1 MSNREGTGPEAS
13 MSIQYQVER
22 SKTPP
27 DSPFKQAHPSRKGRQ
42 DPSPWN
48 VLWAIILGMSM
59 IPLGMA
65 LMAMTGLGII
75 RELPNWAISSSS
87 LLLIILP
94 TMGIAALFKNRLLGF
109 SVALWIWPTSLFLGL
124 PLYFPGER
132 GDAMVSGAAWLAS
145 VGGSNLEQRAAQSA
159 RRFADSLGEGTVLGT
174 RPPDEAEVVQAFVH
188 PIFKDDG
195 SDPMGEQ
202 VFLPYEGSDRE
213 RKVAVTLEGA
223 NGQTEDV
230 WMLFD
235 TGATLTTV
243 HPDVLRR
250 LGALP
255 DSSNPVMSFQT
266 ANGTRKDSVAL
277 LNRVWM
283 AGLGVEGVSVA
294 SCVQCATDGTV
305 GLLGLN
311 VSGQFQVTLDPS
323 RRVIILVPN
332 EAVPDRQID
341 VSPWVDLDGNFRSW
355 ADGRIDLDVQVEN
368 ESDRAIQEL
377 RLSVQCG
384 DEEFGADLGGILPKS
399 GRSERIAL
407 PRFTDCV
414 DGQIS
419 LASARW

>member
-1 MSNREGTGPEAS
+1 

-27 DSPFKQAHPSRKGRQ
+27 EPFSNQAPAPRKGGV
-42 DPSPWN
+42 DPSSWN
-48 VLWAIILGMSM
+48 RLWAVLLGTSLL
-59 IPLGMA
+59 PLGLILMA
-65 LMAMTGLGII
+65 LTGLGVI

-87 LLLIILP
+87 LLLILLP
-94 TMGIAALFKNRLLGF
+94 TMGIAALFKNRLFGF
-109 SVALWIWPTSLFLGL
+109 ALALWIWPTSLFVGL

-145 VGGSNLEQRAAQSA
+145 IGGTNLELRAARSVQ
-159 RRFADSLGEGTVLGT
+159 RLADALGEGTELASL
-174 RPPDEAEVVQAFVH
+174 PAKNAESVQAFLH
-188 PIFKDDG
+188 PIFRDDG

-213 RKVAVTLEGA
+213 RKVAVTLEGP
-223 NGQTEDV
+223 NGQTEEV

-250 LGALP
+250 LGAEP
-255 DSSNPVMSFQT
+255 TASNPIMRFQT
-266 ANGTRKDSVAL
+266 ANGERKDSVSL
-277 LNRVWM
+277 LDRVWM
-283 AGLGVEGVSVA
+283 SGLGVEGVSVA
-294 SCVQCATDGTV
+294 SCTRCATGGTV

-311 VSGQFQVTLDPS
+311 VSGQFQVTLDPA

-332 EAVPDRQID
+332 NAVPDRQID

-355 ADGRIDLDVQVEN
+355 ADGRIDLDIHAEN
-368 ESDRAIQEL
+368 QSERAIQEL
-377 RLSVQCG
+377 RLSIQCG
-384 DEEFGADLGGILPKS
+384 GQEFGASLGGILPHS
-399 GRSERIAL
+399 TREERIAL
-407 PRFTDCV
+407 PRFTDCS